1 MKTQRFKLA
10 SFDSKIFLQHLCR
23 IVYWHTRTRKANLWR
38 EPAEILGDI
47 TDNEITAV
55 LFHPLRQYPSA
66 LQAVHLFIITP
77 TLLESRRPE
86 KTKFNLTISGTE
98 PQREREVGNRLG
110 PSFLHPPGPFLD
122 ILCQHPIHWN
132 FRRGGGEM
140 KSLWEPRWGCRC
152 VARAK
157 DPRWGWKGKQG
168 GWNMQKVP

>member
-10 SFDSKIFLQHLCR
+10 SFDSKIFHRHLCR

-55 LFHPLRQYPSA
+55 LFHPLRQYSSA

-98 PQREREVGNRLG
+98 PQREHEAGNRLG
-110 PSFLHPPGPFLD
+110 PSFLQSPGPSWTSYASTLSIG
-122 ILCQHPIHWN
+122 ILE
-132 FRRGGGEM
+132 GEEG
-140 KSLWEPRWGCRC
+140 KW
-152 VARAK
+152 RACEN
-157 DPRWGWKGKQG
+157 PGEGAG
-168 GWNMQKVP
+168 M